1 MAGRNAGRPGVHR
14 QAARHAIHAQYNGG
28 FVFDGAEVMT
38 VSMRLK
44 PDIAKLLDRECK
56 RRRVTRTAL
65 IHDALDAYLR
75 PQRPRLGDV
84 IREVL
89 ADSPDGLGLQRMQP
103 EQVDA
108 RDWGR

>member
-1 MAGRNAGRPGVHR
+1 
-14 QAARHAIHAQYNGG
+14 
-28 FVFDGAEVMT
+28 MT

-44 PDIAKLLDRECK
+44 PDIAKLVDRECK

-65 IHDALDAYLR
+65 IHDALVSYLQ

-89 ADSPDGLGLQRMQP
+89 ADSPQGLGLQRMQP
-103 EQVDA
+103 EQADA
-108 RDWGR
+108 RDWGG